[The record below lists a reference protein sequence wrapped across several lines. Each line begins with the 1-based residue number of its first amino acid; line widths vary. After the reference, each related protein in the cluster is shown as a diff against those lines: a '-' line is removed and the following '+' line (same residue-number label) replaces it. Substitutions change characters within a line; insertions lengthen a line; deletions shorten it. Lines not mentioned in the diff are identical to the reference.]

1 MKLIL
6 HEVAL
11 PLRHTF
17 TIARGSTSV
26 QRALVVE
33 LVDGSDRGSEH
44 GSYHGYGEA
53 TESVYYGTSA
63 QVLRTAL
70 EPLRADIESL
80 PPGDPRDYWA
90 RWDPLIGQCRFA
102 QAALDA
108 ALHDLWGNRL
118 GQPLWRQWGLDL
130 SRAAYSDYTIGI
142 DSIERMIV
150 KLEEFADW
158 PAFKVKLGT
167 PDDLAIVRA
176 LREHTQAPLRVDANC
191 SWTVEETLS
200 KATELK
206 ALGVEL
212 IEQPLPP
219 ADWSGARRLLAESPV
234 PIFADESCQSEADVE
249 RCAGHFHGI
258 NIKLQKCG
266 GLTPARRMID
276 HARRLGLRV
285 MIGCMNESTVGI
297 SAAAQL
303 LPLADYADLDG
314 AVLLARDIAT
324 GVRIERGVA
333 VFPDAPGCGIRWL
346 A

>member
-33 LVDGSDRGSEH
+33 LVDGSEH

-53 TESVYYGTSA
+53 TESVYYRTSV

-80 PPGDPRDYWA
+80 PPGDPSDYWA